1 MHIITPAKIEA
12 IAWEGELV
20 PPPTT
25 KLAPSAERPVV
36 TIGRPEIWPVAE
48 ALENE
53 VGHKWTPPLGDAGYW
68 LVRLACTLRNPPGL
82 PQITE
87 ARQTLYLRPK
97 NSYAGEQSTY
107 AFSLFPDRLGAEDKA
122 EFSANL
128 GPELKFASGAGFS
141 LGQLGAKIEY
151 RKVFPVIQSYAAG
164 EPTPYWIFQPH
175 RTHPLDG
182 SQFVYAVVVARPGA
196 GGIRASVELVV
207 TVDFPFG
214 LAKFGL
220 SDEARANTRFV
231 IS

>member
-1 MHIITPAKIEA
+1 MHIITPAQIESV
-12 IAWEGELV
+12 AWEGELTS
-20 PPPTT
+20 PPTT
-25 KLAPSAERPVV
+25 RTVRSAARPVV

-53 VGHKWTPPLGDAGYW
+53 VGRKWSPPLGDAGYW

-82 PQITE
+82 PRITE
-87 ARQTLYLRPK
+87 ATQTLYLRPK
-97 NSYAGEQSTY
+97 TASAAPDSAY

-122 EFSANL
+122 EFNASL

-141 LGQLGAKIEY
+141 VGQLGAKIEY
-151 RKVFPVIQSYAAG
+151 RKVFPVIQSYGAG
-164 EPTPYWIFQPH
+164 EATPYWIFQPH
-175 RTHPLDG
+175 RTRPLDG
-182 SQFVYAVVVARPGA
+182 SQFVYAVLVAQAGA

-207 TVDFPFG
+207 SVDFPFG

-220 SDEARANTRFV
+220 SDEAKAHTHFV